1 MAKSFD
7 STTQALL
14 EAGHVQFRYLA
25 QFALT
30 SGTWRLGNHT
40 PGEYI
45 NWDSQSWLGVGQ
57 LASISDLRTAT
68 GLAADQATITVDA
81 SLFTENLDDYSE
93 ETSALRDALREDMVN
108 RRVDIWELYEHPD
121 TGVATRAV
129 KLFAGP
135 VESKAIDLKGG
146 KVTIKVRS
154 NRQALGWATG
164 RTRSDADQQ
173 RINASD
179 RSLRHAAKV
188 AARNGKLPVGY
199 NPSQSGARTSGR
211 GGNPVRDAVRGLQLY

>member
-7 STTQALL
+7 STTQTLL

-25 QFALT
+25 KFSLT
-30 SGTWRLGNHT
+30 SGTWYLGNHR
-40 PGEYI
+40 PGELI
-45 NWDSQSWLGVGQ
+45 SWDSQNWIGVGQ
-57 LASISDLRTAT
+57 LAQISDLRTAS

-81 SLFTENLDDYSE
+81 ALLTENLDDYSD
-93 ETSALRDALREDMVN
+93 ETSDLRDALREDMVN
-108 RRVDIWELYEHPD
+108 RRVDIWELYENPD
-121 TGVATRAV
+121 TGVASRGI

-135 VESKAIDLKGG
+135 VESKSIELKSG

-173 RINASD
+173 RIDTDD
-179 RSLRHAAKV
+179 RSLRHASKV

-199 NPSQSGARTSGR
+199 NPSQSGTRTGSSG
-211 GGNPVRDAVRGLQLY
+211 GGRSDPGSSLQLY

>member
-7 STTQALL
+7 SATQALL

-25 QFALT
+25 QFALA

-45 NWDSQSWLGVGQ
+45 SWDDQNWLGVGQ
-57 LASISDLRTAT
+57 LAAISDLRTAA

-81 SLFTENLDDYSE
+81 SLLTENLEDYSA

-121 TGVATRAV
+121 TGVATAGV
-129 KLFAGP
+129 KLFAGLI
-135 VESKAIDLKGG
+135 ESKPIDLKGG

-173 RINASD
+173 RVKSTD
-179 RSLRHAAKV
+179 RSLRHAAKI

-199 NPSQSGARTSGR
+199 NPSQAGSRPVS
-211 GGNPVRDAVRGLQLY
+211 GGNPFRDAVRGLQLY